1 MILEC
6 AEITVK
12 IGDEAAFEAR
22 AAKAF
27 PLFLRAK
34 GCRGVNLHGVIEH
47 AGVYRLLVKWETMDN
62 HMVDFRNSD
71 DFQAW
76 RQLVSP
82 YFDGPPK
89 VTHSQDVMNG
99 DAGFAQ

>member
-1 MILEC
+1 MILEV

-12 IGDEAAFEAR
+12 AGDDFKAG

-27 PLFLRAK
+27 KLFLRAK
-34 GCRGVNLHGVIEH
+34 GCHGVKLHRVIEH
-47 AGVYRLLVKWETMDN
+47 AGGYRLLVNWKTIDN

-71 DFQAW
+71 DFQGW

-82 YFDGPPK
+82 YFDGSPK
-89 VTHSQDVMNG
+89 VTHSQDVMSS
-99 DAGFAQ
+99 DAGVPE